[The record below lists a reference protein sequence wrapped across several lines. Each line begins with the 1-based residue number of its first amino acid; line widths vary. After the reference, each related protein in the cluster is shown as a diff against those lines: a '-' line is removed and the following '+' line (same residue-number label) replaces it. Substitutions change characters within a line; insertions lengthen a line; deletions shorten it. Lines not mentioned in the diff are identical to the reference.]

1 MHNTPEFR
9 DIKNKLY
16 EFTKDMDY
24 KDKYA
29 LLIIL
34 IDKIFPKNVFWAFL
48 ISKKIKKQDFIDI
61 TSNIKPRKQ
70 GLLIERMGIVLA
82 KMNEV

>member
-1 MHNTPEFR
+1 MHNTAEFR

-24 KDKYA
+24 KDKYN
-29 LLIIL
+29 LLILL
-34 IDKIFPKNVFWAFL
+34 IDKIFPKNVFWVFL

-61 TSNIKPRKQ
+61 ASNIKPREQ
-70 GLLIERMGIVLA
+70 GLLIERMGIVLE